1 MLTAASRAEYMKERR
16 KKIGQFSV
24 SVPREKID
32 ALTEKLEEQQ
42 KTKTQWLIEKIDEE
56 LGK

>member
-1 MLTAASRAEYMKERR
+1 MTAASRAEYMKERR

-24 SVPREKID
+24 SVPREKLA

-42 KTKTQWLIEKIDEE
+42 KTKTQWLIEKINEE
-56 LGK
+56 LGE